1 MRLFVISGSRNPEG
15 RTAQCG
21 NAIRRGF
28 DKAGGTSEIVFLP
41 TLKLER
47 CRQCNADG
55 WGQCR
60 DKFTC
65 IIEDDFAAQVEK
77 LKEADAAVFMSPV
90 YLRDISESMRGFMD
104 RLRRVSFRQNP
115 RAMQGK
121 PAVILALAGG
131 GGGGAPTTS
140 TNLENMVQM
149 CGFDIVDVINVRR
162 QNFDLKIP
170 MLEASGKWLFSKPTS
185 GPMPPMPP
193 R

>member
-1 MRLFVISGSRNPEG
+1 MNAFVVSGSRNPEG

-28 DKAGGTSEIVFLP
+28 AKAGGTSEMVFLP

-47 CRQCNADG
+47 CRQCNQDG

-60 DKFTC
+60 DQGTC
-65 IIEDDFAAQVEK
+65 IIEDDFAAQVDK
-77 LKEADAAVFMSPV
+77 LKAADVAVFMSPV
-90 YLRDISESMRGFMD
+90 YLRDLSESMRGFLD
-104 RLRRVSFRQNP
+104 RLRRISFRQNP
-115 RAMQGK
+115 RPMQGK
-121 PAVILALAGG
+121 PTVLLALAGG

-140 TNLENMVQM
+140 ANLENMVQM
-149 CGFDIVDVINVRR
+149 CGFDVVDVINVRR

-170 MLEASGKWLFSKPTS
+170 MLETVGAWLATKPTS